1 MMVLNHNCYTCLSV
15 SRGWVFIQFLICI
28 EEFGMLWEVK
38 SKIHY
43 KVEGID
49 LSVEALINVL
59 IQI

>member
-1 MMVLNHNCYTCLSV
+1 
-15 SRGWVFIQFLICI
+15 
-28 EEFGMLWEVK
+28 MLWEVK
-38 SKIHY
+38 SKILH

>member
-1 MMVLNHNCYTCLSV
+1 
-15 SRGWVFIQFLICI
+15 
-28 EEFGMLWEVK
+28 MLWEVK
-38 SKIHY
+38 SKILY